1 MITHNRSIYTV
12 LGWLGDVGGLA
23 GFFNFLGSRVINF
36 ILGDSLTWFVM
47 SKLFFTNE
55 QLGGRKHRKVL
66 SHDNTDRK
74 TSEDQTSQD
83 SHNHNKIAKAL
94 DISLGLTRVKMSV
107 SLLIRTRL
115 CCLNKRERALLRAG

>member
-47 SKLFFTNE
+47 SKLFFTDE
-55 QLGGRKHRKVL
+55 QIRGRKSRKVVGQNI
-66 SHDNTDRK
+66 DERK
-74 TSEDQTSQD
+74 MSEDQTNHDAQ
-83 SHNHNKIAKAL
+83 NHNKIARAL
-94 DISLGLTRVKMSV
+94 DISLGLSRVKMSLC
-107 SLLIRTRL
+107 LLIRTRL